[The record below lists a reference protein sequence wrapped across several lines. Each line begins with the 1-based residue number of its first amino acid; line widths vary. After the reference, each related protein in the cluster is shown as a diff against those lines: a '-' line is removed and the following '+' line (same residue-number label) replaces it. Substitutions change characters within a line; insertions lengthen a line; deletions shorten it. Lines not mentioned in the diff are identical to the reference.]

1 MALTQVRPAGIA
13 PSSGRTLE
21 TLAALCDGQSYTVSS
36 GTYTTTNVTAV
47 QNGTTSYVDI
57 SGSSI
62 DYTPPTGA
70 TCVIYEFSYLVAN
83 VDQNGI
89 HHQKFFIDSNEVV
102 DARVTESGGYEGTQV
117 NFKWVI
123 PIGGTADTD
132 TGRQSSWS
140 SAKTLKLQ
148 FREYGSSNEMKLH
161 QTIYW
166 DGAASSQF
174 HRPQIKITALG

>member
-1 MALTQVRPAGIA
+1 MTLTQVRPAGIA

-36 GTYTTTNVTAV
+36 GAYTTTNVTAV
-47 QNGTTSYVDI
+47 QVGTTSYVDI

-70 TCVIYEFSYLVAN
+70 TCVIYEFTYLRSH
-83 VDQNGI
+83 VDEHGI
-89 HHQKFFIDSNEVV
+89 LHTRFYINSDEVV
-102 DARVTESGGYEGTQV
+102 DARVTSAGSYYGEQV
-117 NFKWVI
+117 TFNWVI
-123 PIGGTADTD
+123 PIGGTANTD
-132 TGRQSSWS
+132 TGRQASWS

-148 FREYGSSNEMKLH
+148 FREYATGNTIKLH
-161 QTIYW
+161 QTLW
-166 DGAASSQF
+166 FDGAISSQF

>member
-13 PSSGRTLE
+13 LSSGSTLE

-36 GTYTTTNVTAV
+36 GTYTTTNVTAH

-89 HHQKFFIDSNEVV
+89 HHQKFFIDSDEVV
-102 DARVTESGGYEGTQV
+102 NARVSESGGYEGTQV

-148 FREYGSSNEMKLH
+148 FREYGSSNEVKLH
-161 QTIYW
+161 MTTYW
-166 DGAASSQF
+166 DGASSSQF
-174 HRPQIKITALG
+174 HKPQIKITALG